1 MEFIKNMYK
10 KFSNNRQILLTNF
23 KSIFWAFKVFVVF
36 LLSISATYAQQL
48 PNVSPES
55 VGMSSTHLKYA
66 DEIIEKAISDKEI
79 PGAVLAVVKDGKMAY
94 LKAYGNKEVYPNTV
108 KMDVNTVFD
117 LASVTKSIAT
127 ATSAMILIERGQLR
141 LQDKVSLFIP
151 NFQGWKTADGKT
163 IDIRVVDLLTHTS
176 GLPAYASV
184 DMLEKQFGAPNPD
197 ALINHI
203 ATCKRDFEP
212 QTNMQYSCLN
222 FITLQRI
229 IETISKQS
237 LQEFAKKNIF
247 DVLGMT
253 HTDFMPK
260 GETLARVAPTERQ
273 KDGSVIRGIVHDPL
287 ARVMN
292 GGISGNAGLFSDA
305 NDLAIFAA
313 ALQNGGEY
321 NGKRILSP
329 LTVQAMRSVP
339 RQVAQF
345 GRALGWDVFSP
356 YASNAGD
363 LLSPNTYG
371 HTGYTGTSI
380 VIDPDNRLSV
390 ILLTNRVHPEDRG
403 SVVRL
408 RSLVVNAVAG
418 AVLVADNQQSSNQV
432 SETPKRKYSDH
443 YYRRMELFAKET
455 HITPNDV
462 VMLGN
467 SITECGNDWNLLL
480 GTTNV
485 RNRGISGDIAE
496 GLVSRMGSI
505 VSGRPQKLFI
515 LIGINDIS
523 KGIPNDTIVENIEK
537 IVKEFKEKSPK
548 TKIYLQS
555 IMPFDQS
562 KRGQNKRLENK
573 TQTVI
578 DANKLI
584 KELAKKHHVTFID
597 LYPHL
602 VEKNTDV
609 LKDSYTYDGLHL
621 NKNGYKVWSK
631 ILKKYL

>member
-1 MEFIKNMYK
+1 MQKRL
-10 KFSNNRQILLTNF
+10 SNYQQTSLINRKSSIRGLFTLLII
-23 KSIFWAFKVFVVF
+23 IFTACN
-36 LLSISATYAQQL
+36 THAQQL
-48 PNVSPES
+48 PSVSPES

-184 DMLEKQFGAPNPD
+184 DMLEKQFSAPNPD

-229 IETISKQS
+229 VETISKQN

-305 NDLAIFAA
+305 NDLAVFAA

-329 LTVQAMRSVP
+329 FTVQAMRSVP
-339 RQVAQF
+339 RHVAQF
-345 GRALGWDVFSP
+345 GRTLGWDVFSP

-390 ILLTNRVHPEDRG
+390 ILLTNRAHPNDRG

-408 RSLVVNAVAG
+408 RSLVANAVAG
-418 AVLVADNQQSSNQV
+418 AVLVSGNNQKTESKEV
-432 SETPKRKYSDH
+432 VTEPKRKHSDH
-443 YYRRMELFAKET
+443 YYRRIELFANEPD
-455 HITPNDV
+455 ITPNDI

-467 SITECGNDWNLLL
+467 SITEGGKDWNQRL

-496 GLVSRMGSI
+496 GLVDRMDAI
-505 VSGRPQKLFI
+505 VNGKPQKLFI

-523 KGIPNDTIVENIEK
+523 MNISNDTIVGNIEK
-537 IVKEFKEKSPK
+537 IVNEFKKKSPN

-562 KRGQNKRLENK
+562 KRGKNKRLENK
-573 TQTVI
+573 TQAVI

-584 KELAKKHHVTFID
+584 KDLAKKHRLTYID

-609 LKDSYTYDGLHL
+609 LKDSYSNDGLHL
-621 NKNGYKVWSK
+621 NESGYKVWVR